1 MAEKILGR
9 STIEL
14 KGANTTYTSQRY
26 QATMSIYYR
35 IERLS
40 IMNERLFI
48 DSDGSRSTIEL
59 KVLQLLKP
67 L

>member
-35 IERLS
+35 IERKS
-40 IMNERLFI
+40 W
-48 DSDGSRSTIEL
+48 
-59 KVLQLLKP
+59 
-67 L
+67 